1 MAPYPEW
8 LHILSLAFL
17 SFSFLC
23 AAIIISDELRVP
35 TNRLA
40 MRCQTRL
47 GDSRGQGLCG
57 FFNSLASSEQAWDEP
72 ELIDTP
78 AALGLEQKRVGAGRD
93 QPSADSSS

>member
-40 MRCQTRL
+40 MQCQTRL
-47 GDSRGQGLCG
+47 GDSRGQRLCG
-57 FFNSLASSEQAWDEP
+57 FLIPWQAQSRRGTSP
-72 ELIDTP
+72 NL
-78 AALGLEQKRVGAGRD
+78 
-93 QPSADSSS
+93 